1 MFICKNCTP
10 SLLRRSC
17 CVIEEEIEVG
27 DFVHREGRRCSMLE
41 ESHPQKRKEIR
52 EQKPDPEGRKRVQR

>member
-1 MFICKNCTP
+1 MCAGK
-10 SLLRRSC
+10 
-17 CVIEEEIEVG
+17 EEG
-27 DFVHREGRRCSMLE
+27 CMLE